1 MAKQNKSKSAN
12 KLRIIGGKFRSRI
25 VDFVDAEGLR
35 PTPDRVRE
43 TVFNWLQPYIGQS
56 RCLDL
61 FSGSGALA
69 FEAASRGAESV
80 LMVEA
85 NSKAAKQLKF
95 NIGVLNAENCSVL
108 GQTAQSV
115 LTQSAEQPFDVVFID
130 PPYKADL
137 WSEIAELLMKHKW
150 LSDNT
155 MIYLECPAK
164 QALPELP
171 VSWQLLKDKSAG
183 EVRYCLFQF
192 KSESA
197 SS

>member
-12 KLRIIGGKFRSRI
+12 KLRIIGGRFRSR
-25 VDFVDAEGLR
+25 VVEFVDAEGLR

-43 TVFNWLQPYIGQS
+43 TVFNWLQAYIGS
-56 RCLDL
+56 ARCLDL

-80 LMVEA
+80 CLVET
-85 NSKAAKQLKF
+85 NSKVAQKLTRNLALLK
-95 NIGVLNAENCSVL
+95 AENCKVIS
-108 GQTAQSV
+108 QTAQS
-115 LTQSAEQPFDVVFID
+115 LLSKPASQSFDVVFID

-137 WSEIAELLMKHKW
+137 WTEVAQLLIYNNW
-150 LSDNT
+150 LAQNA

-164 QALPELP
+164 HELP
-171 VSWQLLKDKSAG
+171 KLPAAFELKKEKTAG

-192 KSESA
+192 VAERTE
-197 SS
+197 

>member
-1 MAKQNKSKSAN
+1 
-12 KLRIIGGKFRSRI
+12 
-25 VDFVDAEGLR
+25 
-35 PTPDRVRE
+35 
-43 TVFNWLQPYIGQS
+43 
-56 RCLDL
+56 L
-61 FSGSGALA
+61 FAGSGALA

-85 NSKAAKQLKF
+85 NSKAAKQLKI
-95 NIGVLNAENCSVL
+95 NIEVLNAENCIVL

-115 LTQSAEQPFDVVFID
+115 LKQQAEQTFDVVFID

-137 WSEIAELLMKHKW
+137 WTEIAELLMNNKW
-150 LSDNT
+150 LSDNA

-164 QALPELP
+164 QTLPKLP
-171 VSWQLLKDKSAG
+171 ASWQLLKDKSAG

-192 KSESA
+192 KSESE